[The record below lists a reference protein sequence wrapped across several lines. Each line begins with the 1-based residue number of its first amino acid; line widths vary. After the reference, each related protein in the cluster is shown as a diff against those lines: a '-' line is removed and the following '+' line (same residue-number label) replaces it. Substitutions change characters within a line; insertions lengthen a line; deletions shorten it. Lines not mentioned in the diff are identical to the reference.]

1 MHGGQSPGA
10 AARGPVDILGVHVTP
25 LTRAQLLD
33 RVCEWARTGTR
44 RYVTFTSVHG
54 VMEAQRHADVKAA
67 HNSVS
72 AVVVPDGMPL
82 VWAARR
88 AGASGA
94 ERLYGPDTMLAIL
107 ERAAEEGLSSFFYGG
122 APGVADLLAERLGE
136 RFPGLRVAG
145 TYTPPF
151 RELTQAEREE
161 VLERIDASGADLVW
175 VGISTPKQERW
186 MAAHLHLLQRPCVMF
201 GVGAAFDIHAGVQ
214 RDAPEWVKETG
225 FQWLYRLFREPR
237 RLWRRYLRN
246 NPAFVWAIARRPPRL
261 LDRPEAGTAGAA
273 APLLGDALAD

>member
-1 MHGGQSPGA
+1 MHGDQTASDAG
-10 AARGPVDILGVHVTP
+10 RGPVDVLGVRVTP

-33 RVCEWARTGTR
+33 RVSDWARTGTR

-54 VMEAQRHADVKAA
+54 VMESQRHADVMAA

-88 AGASGA
+88 AGARSA
-94 ERLYGPDTMLAIL
+94 ERLYGPDVMLAIC
-107 ERAAEEGLSSFFYGG
+107 ERAAAEGLSSFFYGG
-122 APGVADLLAERLGE
+122 APGVAERVAERLGE

-161 VLERIDASGADLVW
+161 VLARIDASGADLVW

-186 MAAHLHLLQRPCVMF
+186 MAAHLHLLERPCVMF
-201 GVGAAFDIHAGVQ
+201 GVGAAFDIHAGLQ
-214 RDAPEWVKETG
+214 RDAPAWIKETG
-225 FQWLYRLFREPR
+225 FQWLYRLIREPR

-246 NPAFVWAIARRPPRL
+246 NPAFVYAIARRPPRL
-261 LDRPEAGTAGAA
+261 LDRPEAGAASAA
-273 APLLGDALAD
+273 APLRGDALAE